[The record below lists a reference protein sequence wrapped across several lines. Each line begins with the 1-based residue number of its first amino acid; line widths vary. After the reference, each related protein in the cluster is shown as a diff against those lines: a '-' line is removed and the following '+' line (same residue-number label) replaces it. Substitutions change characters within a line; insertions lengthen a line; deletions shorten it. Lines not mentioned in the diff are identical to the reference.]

1 MENVNEMHNKV
12 DNNKSGIEKIIKNLD
27 RRQSKKMDSIDKS
40 ITQYWTETEV
50 KDYVNE
56 LL

>member
-27 RRQSKKMDSIDKS
+27 IKQSKKMDSIDKS
-40 ITQYWTETEV
+40 ITQYLTETEV
-50 KDYVNE
+50 KNYVNE